1 MIPNDPAGTALRIKA
16 IPFMTKVKNWAL
28 AKGIPFC
35 TWSQQQEAILDYV
48 AEMKRLEIKIDNQ

>member
-1 MIPNDPAGTALRIKA
+1 MKIKA

-48 AEMKRLEIKIDNQ
+48 AEMKSLEIKIDNQ